1 MFNIRF
7 CNTLYAKQILME
19 IVIYLHLH
27 NMVVEKVISAT
38 APLLSCLEYVQQI
51 TISDYL
57 PEGVRYQG
65 KKVWAYYCK
74 GLEGGWI
81 Q

>member
-1 MFNIRF
+1 MFDVRF
-7 CNTLYAKQILME
+7 YSFVYAKQILME

-38 APLLSCLEYVQQI
+38 TPLLGCLEYVQQM

-57 PEGVRYQG
+57 PEGLKYQG

-74 GLEGGWI
+74 GLDGGWI

>member
-1 MFNIRF
+1 MFNVRF
-7 CNTLYAKQILME
+7 YSFVYAKQILME

-38 APLLSCLEYVQQI
+38 TPLLCCLEYVQQI

-57 PEGVRYQG
+57 PEGLKYQG

-74 GLEGGWI
+74 GLDGGWI